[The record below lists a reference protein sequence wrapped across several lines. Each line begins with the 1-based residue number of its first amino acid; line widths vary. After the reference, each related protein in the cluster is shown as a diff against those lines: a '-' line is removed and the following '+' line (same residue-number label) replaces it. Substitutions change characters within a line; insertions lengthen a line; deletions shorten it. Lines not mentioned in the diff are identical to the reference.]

1 MFRKSVAVFCCLLV
15 FFPSISVFAWD
26 GVQEGGHYEKETEVG
41 KLEDLWGA
49 KNNDQ
54 SPGKTPT
61 NSPSSSSGGNSG
73 NSSGSSSGSN
83 SEGGSSPVVV
93 EWEIKLLEI
102 RRTPP
107 IERTHVE
114 EKTLYWEWEVVSG
127 PGSMTVHSSDRKVEQ
142 VGGIWRAGQRVVVS
156 FSAAGT
162 YTVRATEVREKTTTV
177 TPVTTVERRYLIK
190 EYIRTNP
197 SGTGFNQT
205 NSYIYTTTGEEYGTP
220 TQTKEIVRRPPVT
233 YTVRVLD
240 PGKKG
245 ALPPLDKNLET
256 TSRVIF
262 SRQYVYT
269 DDIIDAKTGEGF
281 VLEVIYEF
289 TANTT
294 IRNVSIEHI
303 VTRYKNMG
311 TMVVVPVEWKPV
323 FYNNN
328 KSVRIWAKFKYKKAG
343 MKDFSPMLFN
353 IDVDTT
359 EGIRTVGDKIDVPVN
374 TLNGRFTNLPESQT
388 GDLYPINGVSKVNN
402 QEYVRD
408 FGTIIYHAIYVP

>member
-1 MFRKSVAVFCCLLV
+1 MLKKIIAITCCCLLV
-15 FFPSISVFAWD
+15 FSYSSPVFAVD
-26 GVQEGGHYEKETEVG
+26 NNVHEGGHYEKETEVNRP
-41 KLEDLWGA
+41 EDLWGA
-49 KNNDQ
+49 KNKDRG
-54 SPGKTPT
+54 PTPT
-61 NSPSSSSGGNSG
+61 PP
-73 NSSGSSSGSN
+73 SGSDGSNDSSN
-83 SEGGSSPVVV
+83 SESETAPRV
-93 EWEIKLLEI
+93 ETIIEFIGENE
-102 RRTPP
+102 TPT
-107 IERTHVE
+107 ERTSVKE
-114 EKTLYWEWEVVSG
+114 RTLYWEWEVISG
-127 PGSMTVHSSDRKVEQ
+127 PGSMTIHSSDMSVEQ
-142 VGGIWRAGQRVVVS
+142 VGQEWRAGQRITVS

-162 YTVRATEVREKTTTV
+162 YQVRATEVRERTTTV
-177 TPVTTVERRYLIK
+177 TPVTIVERTYRIT

-197 SGTGFNQT
+197 SDTGFNQT
-205 NSYIYTTTGEEYGTP
+205 NSYIYTTTGEKYGTP

-240 PGKKG
+240 PGKEG
-245 ALPPLDKNLET
+245 TLPPDKNLET